1 MQTEHLPVYIDTE
14 TAARVLGLS
23 KSFLEK
29 ARFFRKPDAPPHVVF
44 GRNAVRYN
52 TIALL
57 NWAAAREV
65 NNARRAGS
73 DIPRLTERQGENG
86 SRKLL

>member
-29 ARFFRKPDAPPHVVF
+29 ARFFRNPDAPPHVVF
-44 GRNAVRYN
+44 GRSAVRYN

-57 NWAAAREV
+57 NWAATREV
-65 NNARRAGS
+65 KNARHSGS
-73 DIPRLTERQGENG
+73 DNPRLSERQVENG
-86 SRKLL
+86 SGK